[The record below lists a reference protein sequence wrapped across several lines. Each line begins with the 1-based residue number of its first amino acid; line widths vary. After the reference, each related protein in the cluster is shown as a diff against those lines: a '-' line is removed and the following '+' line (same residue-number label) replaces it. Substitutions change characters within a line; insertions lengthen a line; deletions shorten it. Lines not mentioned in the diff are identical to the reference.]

1 MIDHNQ
7 NHCDPPDIINVHL
20 SHKNTTFAII
30 FNIIVKITKVVSS
43 KSALQIYVIP
53 VKKVADVLLCLL
65 FRLCLLQFFRAVQ
78 INPLDRIGLSCTC
91 TDIIHVII

>member
-7 NHCDPPDIINVHL
+7 SHCDPPDIINVHL

-30 FNIIVKITKVVSS
+30 FNIITKVVSS

-53 VKKVADVLLCLL
+53 VKKGGRCPTLPAIPTLPPAVLS
-65 FRLCLLQFFRAVQ
+65 RR
-78 INPLDRIGLSCTC
+78 PDKPT
-91 TDIIHVII
+91 